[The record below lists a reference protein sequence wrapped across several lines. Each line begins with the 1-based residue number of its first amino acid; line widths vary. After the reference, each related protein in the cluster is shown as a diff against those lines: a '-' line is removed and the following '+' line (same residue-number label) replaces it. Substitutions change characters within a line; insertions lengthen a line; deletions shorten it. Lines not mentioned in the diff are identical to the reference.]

1 VLIKEKDMD
10 KKLISDFKI
19 NEQIDSFF
27 VLRKK
32 NLKLTKHDKPYLE
45 MTLSDKSGKME
56 GRLWD
61 NAEKFNDA
69 AETGDVVQVLGTVDK
84 FREQKQLKVDSFARA
99 DERAFRY
106 EDMVRVAQNREE
118 IYDNILSHLENIK
131 VSWIR
136 LLAERFTSDDGLM
149 TLFKEGVG
157 GKSWHNAYIGGL
169 LEHTYEVM
177 CVVDRMCELYP
188 EADRDIAIFG
198 SFIHDIGKVSELDAK
213 KMEYTV
219 EGGLLGH
226 IAIGLKI
233 LRKKIDSIPDFPK
246 DLSLRLEH
254 IVLSHHGKYEQQ
266 SPVLP
271 KTLEA
276 TIVYQTDEL
285 VSQANAIKEIQL
297 SQGEEGKVWSDFVS
311 IKGRKYYIKDAK
323 EEEWNSFG
331 EAPLAPEPV
340 SERQEHGTGTIRKT
354 GSESA

>member
-1 VLIKEKDMD
+1 MD
-10 KKLISDFKI
+10 KKFISEFKV
-19 NEQIDSFF
+19 NERIDSFF

-45 MTLSDKSGKME
+45 MTFADKTGKIE

-61 NAEKFNDA
+61 NAEKLNEA
-69 AETGDVVQVLGTVDK
+69 AETGDIVHVLGTVDK
-84 FREQKQLKVDSFARA
+84 FREERQLKVDSFSRA
-99 DERAFRY
+99 DERDFLY
-106 EDMVRVAQNREE
+106 EDMVRVVEDRGKV
-118 IYDNILSHLENIK
+118 YDDILSCLEKIK
-131 VSWIR
+131 NPWIR
-136 LLAERFTSDDGLM
+136 SLVKCFTEDDRLM
-149 TLFKEGVG
+149 SMFKDGVG

-169 LEHTYEVM
+169 LEHTYEVV

-188 EADRDIAIFG
+188 EANRDIAIFG
-198 SFIHDIGKVSELDAK
+198 AFIHDIGKVSELDAK

-233 LRKKIDSIPDFPK
+233 LMRKIDSIPGFPK

-254 IVLSHHGKYEQQ
+254 VILSHHGKYEQQ

-297 SQGEEGKVWSDFVS
+297 SQMEEGRVWSNFVA
-311 IKGRKYYIKDAK
+311 IKGRKYYIKDEK
-323 EEEWNSFG
+323 EEEWNG
-331 EAPLAPEPV
+331 ATARGAGD
-340 SERQEHGTGTIRKT
+340 ERENGTG
-354 GSESA
+354 SF